1 MTTTALRAPRP
12 AHRDG
17 EVLLQRISVASR
29 RGTHP
34 RAEDALRAGFL
45 RRVTAAE
52 LRYCGLD
59 ALVDDVMLIVSELW
73 TNALL
78 HSGTS
83 EITLSIKVQNG
94 FLHVIVDD
102 GMPGFPVSKAADE
115 EALSGR
121 GLALVD
127 ALAKEHGGEWG
138 TTEDGTATWC
148 TLALPQET
156 AS

>member
-1 MTTTALRAPRP
+1 
-12 AHRDG
+12 
-17 EVLLQRISVASR
+17 
-29 RGTHP
+29 
-34 RAEDALRAGFL
+34 
-45 RRVTAAE
+45 
-52 LRYCGLD
+52 
-59 ALVDDVMLIVSELW
+59 MLIVSELW

-83 EITLSIKVQNG
+83 EITLSIKVQDG
-94 FLHVIVDD
+94 FLHIIVDD

-127 ALAKEHGGEWG
+127 ALAKEHGGEWSA
-138 TTEDGTATWC
+138 TEDGTATWC